1 MASEIDAKVVKQ
13 LVNAFNRDKQG
24 RFGVS
29 KRSKLIRTLKS
40 LDSNM
45 ALTDFILVNMLG
57 MDANDVVDY
66 FKGENYGNLTAE
78 WRDGQKSRIAEV
90 VKRSGLDGQKLVSA
104 VRAVLTSKTKPEIMS
119 IATLCLVNILDNG
132 EKNVST
138 EASKKEM
145 AERGAKLKFENRMAL
160 VASIADNPGLDKNQK
175 RSVKV
180 AISESKGIA
189 KTTMDVIDILIA
201 IMKGA
206 PAEEIENALRMISE
220 FATFESR
227 KMEWI
232 AAAKKCELFRNEDSR
247 KAVVETL
254 SGTNCVTPENFI
266 AIAQA
271 GLANKERPKI

>member
-160 VASIADNPGLDKNQK
+160 
-175 RSVKV
+175 
-180 AISESKGIA
+180 
-189 KTTMDVIDILIA
+189 
-201 IMKGA
+201 GA
-206 PAEEIENALRMISE
+206 PAYLFFRF
-220 FATFESR
+220 FAHQGR
-227 KMEWI
+227 
-232 AAAKKCELFRNEDSR
+232 
-247 KAVVETL
+247 
-254 SGTNCVTPENFI
+254 
-266 AIAQA
+266 
-271 GLANKERPKI
+271 